1 MHATLWRSSSTIS
14 SARLPLAS
22 SPPLPLTRSPYER
35 QRLSRVQDNMEY
47 RLRNGPGLSKTELS
61 GLKRMRAERTLRG
74 MIEAERTLPGGG
86 DLPAAGVY
94 VPPHDFQ
101 IEDLD

>member
-1 MHATLWRSSSTIS
+1 M
-14 SARLPLAS
+14 
-22 SPPLPLTRSPYER
+22 PLTRSPYER

-74 MIEAERTLPGGG
+74 MIEAERTLPRGGG